1 MDCIF
6 CNIIKG
12 EIPSYKIYEDNFV
25 YAFLDI
31 ASDYYGHTIVI
42 PKVHSTNVLD
52 IESKSYSELM
62 LAIKKISK
70 HYVND
75 CNFTGVNIF
84 NNSGLDAEQ
93 SVMHTHFHIVPRVSG
108 DGYKINPASVKQNF
122 DLNKIANEL
131 KLN

>member
-1 MDCIF
+1 M
-6 CNIIKG
+6 
-12 EIPSYKIYEDNFV
+12 IPSFWHLRLKRLI
-25 YAFLDI
+25 AF
-31 ASDYYGHTIVI
+31 
-42 PKVHSTNVLD
+42 STR
-52 IESKSYSELM
+52 
-62 LAIKKISK
+62 
-70 HYVND
+70 
-75 CNFTGVNIF
+75 VNIF